1 MKLLAC
7 AVALL
12 VSSSAFADTVS
23 KADGDKFV
31 AFFDKLADTVVAD
44 KADCA
49 KMAGDVN
56 ASIDANKAVLDAAKQ
71 AMKSGK
77 KMPDD
82 MRQHVMA
89 AGKRIAQAE
98 AEKCSGDKAVQAAIG
113 RLPGPKH

>member
-12 VSSSAFADTVS
+12 VSSSAFADM
-23 KADGDKFV
+23 KADGDKFI
-31 AFFDKLADTVVAD
+31 AFFDKLADTVTAD

-49 KMAGDVN
+49 KMATDIN
-56 ASIDANKAVLDAAKQ
+56 ASVDANKALLDAVKEH
-71 AMKSGK
+71 MKSGQ

-89 AGKRIAQAE
+89 TGKRIGE
-98 AEKCSGDKAVQAAIG
+98 AVAAKCSNDKPVQAAIG